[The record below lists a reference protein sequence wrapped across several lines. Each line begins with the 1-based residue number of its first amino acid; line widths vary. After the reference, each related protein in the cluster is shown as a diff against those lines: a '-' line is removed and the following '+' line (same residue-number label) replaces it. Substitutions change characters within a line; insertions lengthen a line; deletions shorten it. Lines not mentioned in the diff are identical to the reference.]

1 MSSATGGPLLSP
13 LPDEVA
19 LRRFFQGLIVGITGL
34 PGQSVLPRWQPNPPP
49 MPAIEEDW
57 VSFDIRERT
66 PDANAYVVAGA
77 TDEDGSTQLRHE
89 TFTLACSF
97 FGPAGAGYAERLRD
111 GLELGQNREPLL
123 LAAMGYLSSAQTLFV
138 PELHNQQWYS
148 RHDLDLRF
156 SRQLNKRYDIL
167 CFTGVVGAIITE
179 TLSLPF
185 EANIP

>member
-1 MSSATGGPLLSP
+1 MSSATGGPLTAA

-19 LRRFFQGLIVGITGL
+19 LRRFFQGLIVGVTGISGTL
-34 PGQSVLPRWQPNPPP
+34 VRPRWQPNPPP
-49 MPAIEEDW
+49 MPGVEENW

-66 PDANAYVVAGA
+66 PDANAYVVVNQTDEAGA
-77 TDEDGSTQLRHE
+77 QQLRHE

-97 FGPAGAGYAERLRD
+97 FGPAGGSYAELLRD

-123 LAAMGYLSSAQTLFV
+123 LAAMGYLTAGQTLFL